1 MPKQVEP
8 LAVLRPATE
17 IITSARV
24 RILRAKKHIAK
35 LNNLELDNKLHKATL
50 IIEQLENIV
59 KAELRKAQREKGKQI

>member
-8 LAVLRPATE
+8 LSVLKPATE

-35 LNNLELDNKLHKATL
+35 LNNADLDNKLHKATL
-50 IIEQLENIV
+50 IIEELEQIV
-59 KAELRKAQREKGKQI
+59 KNELRKEQRRNQ